1 MQQTHARWPSSLPL
15 RSDALAALRR
25 LRLGVVQQFEAERGR
40 WLLWVPVALGCGAA
54 TYFTLPGMPSNLSI
68 AGVGGLALA
77 LFALVWRLSGGRPSS
92 RDALLLAVS
101 FFLFGLPLT
110 HLRTEWARAPVLTRA
125 AVFDIEGRVTEVE
138 PRNDGVRVVLD
149 LLTLSRVPEAST
161 PVRLRLNM
169 RRAGHDLVPGDRI
182 QVKARLQPPLAPVF
196 PGGFD
201 FARQAWFDQLGALGY
216 SIGLPKLVSRPASD
230 PWLGISR
237 LRTAIAERITSL
249 VPGPAG
255 QVAAALIAGVRAGID
270 DATWRAMQ
278 ISGLAHLISISGL
291 HMALVAGSV
300 FFVCRT
306 ALSLVPALALRI
318 AVKRIAAGVALLA
331 AGFYL
336 ALAGAPVPAQRSFLT
351 LGIGLLAVV
360 LDRNP
365 FSLRLLSFAATAV
378 LLLAPE
384 SVIGASFQLSFA
396 AVLALIAVYDRWGEK
411 IRWLI
416 GPGEPSRAL
425 QAITYVLGVA
435 TTTLIASFATL
446 PFAAF
451 HFQTIATY
459 GVLANLVAVPLT
471 SFLVMPLG
479 LAAMTLMP
487 FGLDKPLV
495 ILMGY
500 AVDAV
505 VRTAEFTS
513 ALPGA
518 SIPVAQWPSAVLPLV
533 ALGGCWMALWSG
545 PWRSLGVAAWLAAGL
560 LIAFEREPDLLV
572 SSDLAQAAVR
582 GPDGD
587 VVLVEWQ
594 RDGLIRDA
602 WLRSLGVK
610 EPTAVIGRGGG
621 RAGDVACDRGG
632 CIVQS
637 GSTALV
643 LARSPAAAFEECG
656 RVAVMIARSGPA
668 NCPRVYVD
676 PAALRRSGG
685 IALTEEAE
693 GVRIETVRERRGA
706 WPWVDP
712 NSNGLSN
719 FSIKSRKPREQ
730 LTRG

>member
-1 MQQTHARWPSSLPL
+1 M
-15 RSDALAALRR
+15 
-25 LRLGVVQQFEAERGR
+25 
-40 WLLWVPVALGCGAA
+40 
-54 TYFTLPGMPSNLSI
+54 
-68 AGVGGLALA
+68 
-77 LFALVWRLSGGRPSS
+77 
-92 RDALLLAVS
+92 
-101 FFLFGLPLT
+101 
-110 HLRTEWARAPVLTRA
+110 
-125 AVFDIEGRVTEVE
+125 FDIEGRVTEVE

-416 GPGEPSRAL
+416 GPGSP
-425 QAITYVLGVA
+425 
-435 TTTLIASFATL
+435 
-446 PFAAF
+446 
-451 HFQTIATY
+451 
-459 GVLANLVAVPLT
+459 
-471 SFLVMPLG
+471 
-479 LAAMTLMP
+479 
-487 FGLDKPLV
+487 
-495 ILMGY
+495 
-500 AVDAV
+500 
-505 VRTAEFTS
+505 
-513 ALPGA
+513 
-518 SIPVAQWPSAVLPLV
+518 
-533 ALGGCWMALWSG
+533 
-545 PWRSLGVAAWLAAGL
+545 AG
-560 LIAFEREPDLLV
+560 RC
-572 SSDLAQAAVR
+572 R
-582 GPDGD
+582 
-587 VVLVEWQ
+587 
-594 RDGLIRDA
+594 
-602 WLRSLGVK
+602 
-610 EPTAVIGRGGG
+610 
-621 RAGDVACDRGG
+621 
-632 CIVQS
+632 
-637 GSTALV
+637 
-643 LARSPAAAFEECG
+643 RSPTSWAWRPPPSSPAS
-656 RVAVMIARSGPA
+656 RHSRSP
-668 NCPRVYVD
+668 PSTF
-676 PAALRRSGG
+676 RRSPPTGS
-685 IALTEEAE
+685 
-693 GVRIETVRERRGA
+693 
-706 WPWVDP
+706 WPTWSP
-712 NSNGLSN
+712 C
-719 FSIKSRKPREQ
+719 R
-730 LTRG
+730 